1 MRLEPIH
8 AGSLSGCTK
17 GMPGAMAE
25 LPLAAIAS
33 RHWNILKE
41 DLPLP
46 VAVLKETA
54 LSNNRR
60 WMRQFLD
67 RSGAKIA
74 PHRKTTKTPQLFQ
87 MQLDDGAWA
96 ITAATA
102 HQIAVYRRFGVS
114 RIFLANQLVGRANIA
129 FVLAE
134 LKRDPEFDFY
144 CLVDSIDGVDQLAHM
159 AGEIS
164 AGRPLQLLV
173 ELGVEGYRT
182 GARTADEAMAIAR
195 RVKAYEP
202 LLALRGIEAY
212 EGVLHG
218 VDDAATDAM
227 VEALLDGVVRLARRC
242 KDEAL
247 FAAGPIILSAGGSGH
262 FDVVARALRAHDL
275 GPDAFVLLRS
285 GCYITHD
292 AAPLQRNFERIKER
306 SPEMA
311 DIAPAPS
318 PALEVWGYVQSRP
331 ERNLALV
338 TIGKRDI
345 SCDVEM
351 PTPILWFRPGAQD
364 RPQKLGADYKI
375 TKLNDQHAYLVLPTE
390 SPLKVGDMVA
400 CGVSHPCTT
409 FDKWNVLCIVD
420 DEYNVTGAVRTYF

>member
-1 MRLEPIH
+1 MRLDRIH
-8 AGSLSGCTK
+8 ASPLSDCTK
-17 GMPGAMAE
+17 GMPGGMEEFA
-25 LPLAAIAS
+25 LADIAN

-54 LSNNRR
+54 LRNNRN
-60 WMRQFLD
+60 WMRQFLE
-67 RSGAKIA
+67 RSGARIA
-74 PHRKTTKTPQLFQ
+74 PHGKTTMSPQLFQ

-102 HQIAVYRRFGVS
+102 HQVAVYRRFGVA

-134 LKRDPEFDFY
+134 LKRDPDFDFY
-144 CLVDSIDGVDQLAHM
+144 CLVDSIDGVDQLARL
-159 AGEIS
+159 AGEIG

-173 ELGVEGYRT
+173 ELGVEGHRT
-182 GARTADEAMAIAR
+182 GARTLDEAIAVAR
-195 RVKAYEP
+195 QVKAHEP

-212 EGVLHG
+212 EGVLCG
-218 VDDAATDAM
+218 ADDAATDAM
-227 VEALLDGVVRLARRC
+227 VQKLLDGVVRLAQRC
-242 KDEAL
+242 RDEAL
-247 FAAGPIILSAGGSGH
+247 FAAGPIILSAGGSGY
-262 FDVVARALRAHDL
+262 FDVVARALRTHDL
-275 GPDAFVLLRS
+275 GPDVFVLLRS
-285 GCYITHD
+285 GCHITHD
-292 AAPLQRNFERIKER
+292 AGPMQRNLARILAR
-306 SPEMA
+306 SPEA
-311 DIAPAPS
+311 KDIAPAPS

-331 ERNLALV
+331 ERNRALV

-345 SCDVEM
+345 SSDAEM
-351 PTPILWFRPGAQD
+351 PTPILWYRPGTQD
-364 RPQKLGADYKI
+364 PPQKLGADHRV
-375 TKLNDQHAYLVLPTE
+375 TALNDQHAYLALPAD

-420 DEYNVTGAVRTYF
+420 DNYNVTGAVRTYF